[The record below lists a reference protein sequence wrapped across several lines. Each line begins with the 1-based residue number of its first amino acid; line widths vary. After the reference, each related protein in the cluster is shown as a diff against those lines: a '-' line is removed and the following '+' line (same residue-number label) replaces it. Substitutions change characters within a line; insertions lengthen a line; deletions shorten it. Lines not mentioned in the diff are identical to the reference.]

1 MTQHC
6 KAEVATAL
14 CQGLQ
19 APTAGLAASS
29 AAALG
34 HAGLRGPLPLPYG
47 TRPPTAPAAPA
58 AAGAGSSAAEPTP
71 GGSSAAGGAAG
82 ETAKGPDSR
91 PGQEQPAEAT
101 QQLVLARLGALSR
114 HKDAKAVQRA
124 ATALG
129 HLAAGSRAAAILEP
143 ALDSLLSLSASKDED
158 ILFTAGEALCFAFGG
173 EDGGFA
179 VKPAG
184 RSGLWST
191 LCASALLCQL
201 CAPKGQ
207 DACCCSGSL
216 LSCALLVDTVFWRID

>member
-34 HAGLRGPLPLPYG
+34 HAGLRGPLPLPCG
-47 TRPPTAPAAPA
+47 ERPPTAAAATA
-58 AAGAGSSAAEPTP
+58 AAGDGSSGAGPAP
-71 GGSSAAGGAAG
+71 GGSIAAEGAVG
-82 ETAKGPDSR
+82 EAAKGPDSR

-101 QQLVLARLGALSR
+101 QQLVLARLGALLR

-129 HLAAGSRAAAILEP
+129 HLAAGSRASAILEP
-143 ALDSLLSLSASKDED
+143 AMDSLLSLSASKDED

-173 EDGGFA
+173 ESRGLA
-179 VKPAG
+179 VEPAG
-184 RSGLWST
+184 
-191 LCASALLCQL
+191 
-201 CAPKGQ
+201 
-207 DACCCSGSL
+207 
-216 LSCALLVDTVFWRID
+216 LSILYS